1 MEELKRKVGLRV
13 AEKIIL
19 EIASH
24 FSNNT
29 CLILQNV
36 AYRVIRAGFNL

>member
-19 EIASH
+19 ETASH
-24 FSNNT
+24 FNINT

-36 AYRVIRAGFNL
+36 AYRIIRIGLNL